1 MQKIIDRER
10 AVRCLNDVNKA
21 DAKILALSE
30 ITGLIEHKNIGKPTN
45 IVL

>member
-10 AVRCLNDVNKA
+10 AERCLNDVNKT

>member
-10 AVRCLNDVNKA
+10 AVRCLNDANKT
-21 DAKILALSE
+21 DEKILALSE